1 MVLLLASLMEVLVLV
16 EEEGGESAWEVAG
29 NAGGGNE
36 RGYEVCVEE
45 VGVVELVELVGAA

>member
-1 MVLLLASLMEVLVLV
+1 MLLLASLMEVLVLV
-16 EEEGGESAWEVAG
+16 EEEEVGESAWEVAG

-45 VGVVELVELVGAA
+45 VGAVEEVVGAA